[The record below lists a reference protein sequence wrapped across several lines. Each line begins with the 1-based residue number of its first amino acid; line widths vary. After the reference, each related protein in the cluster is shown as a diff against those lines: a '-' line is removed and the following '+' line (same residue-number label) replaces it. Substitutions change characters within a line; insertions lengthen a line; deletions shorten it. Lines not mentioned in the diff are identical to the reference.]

1 MGTIKKRPNGRYQVV
16 VRRLKYPPVSR
27 TFTTKT
33 EAVRFERLV
42 ESQMDAGIYEKG
54 ILKNHTVA
62 SVIEAYI
69 SVVTPIKPLGNSTMS
84 KLRTMA
90 SALGNVKIEDIT
102 VEMVLAYAQERIAE
116 VKPVTI
122 SKQMYTFAKAV
133 DRVCLINNIT
143 LNPHPIRQAIPLL
156 SELNLIGT
164 SEERDRLPSSAEL
177 RAIRGTR
184 DWVVDWMEFALV
196 TAMRQS
202 EIFGL
207 LWDDVDFE
215 AKTIQVGGPTRL
227 TKNGKWRVIPM
238 FKQCEELLQS
248 FVHKE
253 NTEKVFPH
261 PKTAGAVSDRFAL
274 VCERLKITDLRFH
287 DLRHSAITSMFKAG
301 MSIPEVAL
309 VSGHQDWGQ
318 LKRYTNLVASD
329 LLVSGRNP
337 EFL

>member
-1 MGTIKKRPNGRYQVV
+1 MGTIRKRANGRFQVV
-16 VRRLKYPPVSR
+16 IRRLNYPPVSR

-33 EAVRFERLV
+33 EATRFERLV
-42 ESQMDAGIYEKG
+42 ESQMDAGIFEKG
-54 ILKNHTVA
+54 LLKNHTVT

-69 SVVTPIKPLGNSTMS
+69 SVVTPIKPIGNSTMS

-102 VEMVLAYAQERIAE
+102 VEMVLAYAQERVRE
-116 VKPVTI
+116 VKPVTL

-156 SELNLIGT
+156 SELNLIGA
-164 SEERDRLPSSAEL
+164 SDERDRLPSSAEL
-177 RAIRGTR
+177 RAIRNTR
-184 DWVVDWMEFALV
+184 DWVVDWMEFALM

-207 LWDDVDFE
+207 LWEDVDFE
-215 AKTIQVGGPTRL
+215 AKTIQVGGPTRR
-227 TKNGKWRVIPM
+227 TKNNKWRVIPM
-238 FKQCEELLQS
+238 FKQCEELLRS

-261 PKTAGAVSDRFAL
+261 PATVGSVSDRFAL
-274 VCERLKITDLRFH
+274 VCDNLKIDDLRFH
-287 DLRHSAITSMFKAG
+287 DLRHYAITQMFKAG

-309 VSGHQDWGQ
+309 VSGHSDWRQ

-329 LLVSGRNP
+329 LLSTGINP
-337 EFL
+337 TF